1 MLEKNLLGDVN
12 KMADDIGFETYND
25 MCTECSEHDTCH
37 KNGIDYK
44 KVEKC
49 FKEIELFLEDQES

>member
-1 MLEKNLLGDVN
+1 
-12 KMADDIGFETYND
+12 MADDIGFETYND
-25 MCTECSEHDTCH
+25 MCTECSEHDKCH
-37 KNGIDYK
+37 KNGIDYG